1 MDINII
7 LFLYMIACSALASL
21 SSSEH
26 LKVAF
31 IFSTAGTGILLF
43 RGSATWPIALAV
55 FMLAHTHYALS
66 HLRYY
71 WGLPKNRHCEETT
84 RKSKALSSLEA
95 IQKDLQVA
103 SFFSKKS
110 TKAILIFLYILLCA
124 ICLAFPH
131 AVLYPVAAL
140 YACFLL
146 THAGIA
152 LWKGNF
158 CAKIGAL
165 AFVGC
170 DISEFLRQ
178 AIDLEWWWAWVFFG
192 PSMFFLAL
200 SGFKHGNIR
209 QLFR

>member
-1 MDINII
+1 MDINLI

-43 RGSATWPIALAV
+43 RGSATWAIALAV

-66 HLRYY
+66 HLR
-71 WGLPKNRHCEETT
+71 HHQT
-84 RKSKALSSLEA
+84 RLKTIL
-95 IQKDLQVA
+95 
-103 SFFSKKS
+103 SKKS

-124 ICLAFPH
+124 TCLAFPH

-152 LWKGNF
+152 LWKGNL

-200 SGFKHGNIR
+200 SGFKLRKN
-209 QLFR
+209 